1 MTSHPRPHPSTVP
14 SRTHAAARLAALLLA
29 ALIAVAACGGGST
42 PAPATSV
49 PSASPGASAAPS
61 VDAGAIEALTA
72 EIADQVAAIREL
84 ELKEP
89 IDVEILDAAGLV
101 AYVETAFAEESPPEY
116 VAAYDRLLT
125 RLGLL
130 PPDDDLA
137 EVYVELLSSQVL
149 GLYDEET
156 DRLYVVAGDE
166 GIGATEKVTLAH
178 EIAHAIQDQYFDLG
192 SVLPEAR
199 DDGDRALGAR
209 TLVEGDASAVMA
221 LWMVAN
227 LTPTEQL
234 ELLEDAQDPEQ
245 VALLEGTPAILRD
258 PLTFQYEQGLTFAL
272 GLQRSGGWADVDAA
286 FSNPPASTEQIIHP
300 EKYAADEAPVEV
312 DLPADL
318 AARLGAGWTL
328 ALEDTF
334 GELQLR
340 TWLQTAGDREPD
352 ASPDATAEDWGG
364 DRIGYLTGPDGAEV
378 VVLRTAWDDRAGA
391 DRFQAAASRV
401 VADVL
406 PDPGTLFRVSDLEVI
421 VIVASDGA
429 TLDAAVTALDLPRA
443 G

>member
-1 MTSHPRPHPSTVP
+1 VTFQPRSIPFTAP
-14 SRTHAAARLAALLLA
+14 SRLDAVARLAALLLA
-29 ALIAVAACGGGST
+29 ALIALAACGGGAT
-42 PAPATSV
+42 PAPAS
-49 PSASPGASAAPS
+49 PASSASPQASPAASA
-61 VDAGAIEALTA
+61 DAAAIQALTA

-89 IDVEILDAAGLV
+89 IDVEILDEAGLV
-101 AYVETAFAEESPPEY
+101 DYVETAFAEDSPPEY

-130 PPDDDLA
+130 PADDDLA

-156 DRLYVVAGDE
+156 DRLYVVARDE
-166 GIGATEKVTLAH
+166 GIGATEKVTFAH
-178 EIAHAIQDQYFDLG
+178 EIAHAIQDQHFDLG
-192 SVLPEAR
+192 SVLPVAR

-227 LTPTEQL
+227 LTPKEQL
-234 ELLEDAQDPEQ
+234 ELLQDAQDPEQ
-245 VALLEGTPAILRD
+245 IALLERTPAILRD

-272 GLQRSGGWADVDAA
+272 GLQQTGGWADVDAA
-286 FSNPPASTEQIIHP
+286 FARPPSSTEQVIHP

-312 DLPADL
+312 DLPAGL

-328 ALEDTF
+328 AIEDTF

-340 TWLQTAGDREPD
+340 TWLQTAGGREPD
-352 ASPDATAEDWGG
+352 ASPDATAEGWGG
-364 DRIGYLTGPDGAEV
+364 DRIGYLAGPDGAEV
-378 VVLRTAWDDRAGA
+378 VVMRTAWDDRASA
-391 DRFQAAASRV
+391 DRFQAAASRSL
-401 VADVL
+401 ADAL

-421 VIVASDGA
+421 VVVGSDGA
-429 TLDAAVTALDLPRA
+429 VLDAAVTALGLPGA